1 MSKDRQIRDLEL
13 LVAALDRLRVAN
25 RLGRH
30 ASQKTLNDMRL
41 LKAGLGLT

>member
-13 LVAALDRLRVAN
+13 LVAALDRLLVAY

-30 ASQKTLNDMRL
+30 ASEKTLNDIRL
-41 LKAGLGLT
+41 LKASLGLT